1 MIQMALTKDDARVL
15 FDEGV
20 LSADSGMHK
29 DAIKNFDK
37 VMEID
42 LNAEVLFN
50 KGISLA
56 ALERNDEA
64 LECYDKAI
72 QLDSNDE
79 FVLYNKG
86 VLLLSLIHI

>member
-1 MIQMALTKDDARVL
+1 MTLTKDDARVL

-20 LSADSGMHK
+20 LSADSDMHE

-42 LNAEVLFN
+42 VNAEVLCN

-56 ALERNDEA
+56 ALE
-64 LECYDKAI
+64 KMM
-72 QLDSNDE
+72 
-79 FVLYNKG
+79 
-86 VLLLSLIHI
+86 SL

>member
-1 MIQMALTKDDARVL
+1 MTLTKDDARVL
-15 FDEGV
+15 FTEGV

-42 LNAEVLFN
+42 LNAEVLCN

-64 LECYDKAI
+64 LDCYDKAI
-72 QLDSNDE
+72 
-79 FVLYNKG
+79 
-86 VLLLSLIHI
+86 